1 MTVTTA
7 ATRPPLAPGAAV
19 VSPPSAR
26 WPTVATLAGWTALL
40 VVARV
45 WGLAVVHHA
54 ASDLYLGAVPLF
66 GAWKLLVTW
75 RLAVA
80 ALVGAAGVVILP
92 AVAARV
98 SWRGVLAV
106 TAIGAIAWG
115 TALGFAEDQSV
126 AWESI
131 RQDYGQYVDRVDAA
145 GVGGFLRD
153 YTANQATF
161 PTHLQAHPP
170 GLVLLLWASGKLSL
184 DGRGFEVGLSLL
196 GAALGAV
203 AALVVLADVA
213 GRDLARVAAPFVVLL
228 PAAVWHTNADALY
241 AGVVGVAVAAIVVAT
256 GRDGGRRTAL
266 AVTGGAVF
274 GASLLLSYG
283 LALLAL
289 PVMAIAVHRRALR
302 VVGLAALACAVM
314 LAVPALWGFSWPAG
328 LAATRHQYDLNL
340 ARVRPVWYFRFAN
353 LAVFALALGP
363 AIAVGLQRLRGRA
376 AWLAVGAGIA
386 VVALADGSGLSSG
399 ETERIWQ
406 PFVPLV
412 ALAGCA
418 LVGPVR
424 RMAARPWLA
433 LQVATALCL
442 QAALRS
448 PW

>member
-7 ATRPPLAPGAAV
+7 VTRPSLAPEPFAAR
-19 VSPPSAR
+19 PPSSRRA
-26 WPTVATLAGWTALL
+26 TVVTLAGWTTLL
-40 VVARV
+40 VVTRL

-54 ASDLYLGAVPLF
+54 VGDLYLGAVPLF

-75 RLAVA
+75 RLGVA
-80 ALVGAAGVVILP
+80 ALVGAVGVVVLP
-92 AVAARV
+92 VLAARL
-98 SWRGVLAV
+98 SWRAVLAA

-115 TALGFAEDQSV
+115 AALGFAEDPSV

-131 RQDYGQYVDRVDAA
+131 HQDYGQHVDPVDAV

-153 YTANQATF
+153 YTENQATF

-170 GLVLLLWASGKLSL
+170 GFVLMLWASAKLSL
-184 DGRGFEVGLSLL
+184 EGRGFEVGLSLL
-196 GAALGAV
+196 GAALAAV

-213 GRDLARVAAPFVVLL
+213 GRDLARVAAPFVVLV
-228 PAAVWHTNADALY
+228 PAAVWHTNADTFY

-256 GRDGGRRTAL
+256 GRNGERNTVL
-266 AVTGGAVF
+266 AVTGGALF

-283 LALLAL
+283 VALLAL
-289 PVMAIAVHRRALR
+289 PAVVIAVRRRALR
-302 VVGLAALACAVM
+302 VVGLAAFACAMV
-314 LAVPALWGFSWPAG
+314 LAVPALWGFWWPAG
-328 LAATRHQYDLNL
+328 LAATKHQYDLNL

-363 AIAVGLQRLRGRA
+363 AIAVGLQRLRDRA
-376 AWLAVGAGIA
+376 AWLVVGAGIA
-386 VVALADGSGLSSG
+386 VVALADASGLSSG

-424 RMAARPWLA
+424 RMAARPWLG

-442 QAALRS
+442 QVALRS